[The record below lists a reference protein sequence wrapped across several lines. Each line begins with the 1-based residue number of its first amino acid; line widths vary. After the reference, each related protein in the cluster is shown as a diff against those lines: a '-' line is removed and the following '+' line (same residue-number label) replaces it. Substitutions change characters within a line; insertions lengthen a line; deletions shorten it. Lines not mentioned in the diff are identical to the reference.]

1 MSSEIKQL
9 SKKEEIISAS
19 IEIFV
24 NEGFDR
30 PTMDSI
36 ASRAKVSKRTLYKY
50 FSNKHALL
58 DEIIFRLVDEKH
70 SSLNFKYSKDEDI
83 LLQIQNIIKH
93 KTDHLLCPSNLK
105 LAKIILSEALKG
117 EGFLKDMLEEV
128 LRTERVTLEW
138 IKQAQ
143 EDQKLLKEEPLVIL
157 DFLNELVNG
166 IIFFPILFGKKDQVT
181 KKEIEDVSR
190 MFLFLK
196 GVN

>member
-1 MSSEIKQL
+1 MSPEVKQM

-36 ASRAKVSKRTLYKY
+36 ASRAGVSKRTLYKY
-50 FSNKHALL
+50 FPNKHALL
-58 DEIIFRLVDEKH
+58 DDILIQLVDEKQ
-70 SSLNFKYSKDEDI
+70 SGLDFKYSKEEDI
-83 LLQIQNIIKH
+83 LIQVQGIIKH
-93 KTDHLLCPSNLK
+93 KTDHILCPSNLK

-128 LRTERVTLEW
+128 LKTEKVTLEW
-138 IKQAQ
+138 IQHAQ
-143 EDQKLLKEEPLVIL
+143 DDGKLSKEEEPLIVL

-166 IIFFPILFGKKDQVT
+166 IIFFPILFGKKDNVT
-181 KKEIEDVSR
+181 DKEIEDVAK

-196 GVN
+196 GV